1 VCTRVSSTLQVKF
14 LDLTL
19 PQYWLPRYDW
29 VLSFEVLEHIPA
41 KYETIVLDN
50 IDRAAGHGVV
60 LSWAV
65 PGQGGFHHVNNK
77 SPAYVNQTMFDRGFR
92 WDVETSIAL
101 RKKARLAWLRN
112 NIMVFIRT

>member
-1 VCTRVSSTLQVKF
+1 MHSTLQVKF

-29 VLSFEVLEHIPA
+29 VLSFEVLEHIPS

-65 PGQGGFHHVNNK
+65 PGQGGFHHVNNR
-77 SPAYVNQTMFDRGFR
+77 SPEYVKQTMYDRGFR
-92 WDVETSIAL
+92 TDEETSAAL
-101 RKKARLAWLRN
+101 RKQATLGWLRN
-112 NIMVFIRT
+112 NIMVFIRR